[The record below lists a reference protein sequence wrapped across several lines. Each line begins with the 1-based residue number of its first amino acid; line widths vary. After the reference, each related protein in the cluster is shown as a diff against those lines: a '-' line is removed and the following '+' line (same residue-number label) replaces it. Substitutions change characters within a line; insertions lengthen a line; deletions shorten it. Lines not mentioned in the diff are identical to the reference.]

1 MEDPPCKGDI
11 VGSYKDR
18 IQYNLMLK
26 HFRGKLV
33 KIKYFDHVE
42 FRKVNV
48 EKVSPALR
56 EAVGWIA
63 YEDSESII
71 VVFDRPYSI
80 NFNGKPSGLC
90 ILKRDIVGVHE
101 VAEDS

>member
-1 MEDPPCKGDI
+1 MEDPPCKGDV
-11 VGSYKDR
+11 VGSYKDS

-26 HFRGKLV
+26 RFGGKLV

-71 VVFDRPYSI
+71 VVFDRPCNTNS
-80 NFNGKPSGLC
+80 KPSGLC
-90 ILKRDIVGVHE
+90 ILKKNIVGVQE